1 MKRISKLSDVNDLLT
16 TTKNLPLSSLPE
28 RVSFDAAPWAVATRS
43 QSVCRL
49 VLGQRAGDADLPWPA
64 LPRDTPVTFSKWC
77 EHPGRRAEL
86 AVYLVSI
93 LSTVALLLSHGIE
106 PIVALEGQGREQPAG
121 GNKPLAL
128 CKQQLNKVVALV
140 LKRLGV
146 RSVLTTQTGDASAIA
161 GLDGQARKVVITCD
175 AVDLLAHRADE
186 VVTLEAPR
194 LGAVQ
199 QGILRGLPTGV
210 TCNVTTAPNATYLRV
225 AAVIQSGEEDA
236 QGTAP
241 ASYANCASGLVPP
254 ICPPRG
260 AAAGTVER
268 RRAAVRA
275 IVRAL
280 RATAASATAASDPVA
295 RVCAMLAPGAQAPP
309 PPSSMMHPL
318 ASPET
323 CLAILAASYALKT
336 ADAKARALRLADE
349 LDGGVAAARA
359 ELAAA
364 PAQETRH
371 IKAPAAAAILKLCG
385 WDEAAAQKGG
395 ALLSRASGAFFEAR
409 REASPPSPKRAR
421 VVAAPPASS
430 KGIIDLTADD

>member
-1 MKRISKLSDVNDLLT
+1 MSRISKRSDVEDLLT
-16 TTKNLPLSSLPE
+16 TTKGLPLRSLPGI
-28 RVSFDAAPWAVATRS
+28 VGLDAAPWALRTRS

-49 VLGQRAGDADLPWPA
+49 VLGQRAADADLPWPA

-128 CKQQLNKVVALV
+128 CLQQLNKVVALA

-186 VVTLEAPR
+186 VVTLEGSR

-210 TCNVTTAPNATYLRV
+210 TCNVTTAANATYLQA

-241 ASYANCASGLVPP
+241 ASCANCASGLVPP

-268 RRAAVRA
+268 RRAAVCA
-275 IVRAL
+275 VVRAL
-280 RATAASATAASDPVA
+280 RATALRDRGERDRGLRSGRPRLRHA
-295 RVCAMLAPGAQAPP
+295 GAG
-309 PPSSMMHPL
+309 
-318 ASPET
+318 
-323 CLAILAASYALKT
+323 
-336 ADAKARALRLADE
+336 R
-349 LDGGVAAARA
+349 GG
-359 ELAAA
+359 
-364 PAQETRH
+364 
-371 IKAPAAAAILKLCG
+371 AAAAVV
-385 WDEAAAQKGG
+385 DD
-395 ALLSRASGAFFEAR
+395 
-409 REASPPSPKRAR
+409 ASPCFPGHSAW
-421 VVAAPPASS
+421 PPWPPR
-430 KGIIDLTADD
+430 TR